1 MIADTPLPPGPPA
14 NFDTVNPLRAD
25 AVRIAGTTRTGRP
38 CELIDNTGRAL
49 PRDELGA
56 LLDAL
61 IEADRF
67 GFAVLSAKGGNT
79 LSLARQEAAHV
90 QIGGELYRL
99 LVHRYRARI
108 EPF

>member
-1 MIADTPLPPGPPA
+1 MIADTPIPPDPAA

-25 AVRIAGTTRTGRP
+25 AVRIAGSTLGGRP
-38 CELIDNTGRAL
+38 CELIDNTGRFL
-49 PRDELGA
+49 PRAELES

-61 IEADRF
+61 IAADRF
-67 GFAVLSAKGGNT
+67 GFAMLSAKGGNT
-79 LSLARQEAAHV
+79 LSPDRLESAHV
-90 QIGGELYRL
+90 QIGGDLYRL